1 MLALACTFAP
11 APEDLGEQ
19 VQAGNHAQGG
29 GREDRT
35 GMPAIAGRAGQY
47 ELETNVIGGAPAL
60 ALLAILSFAVYTLR
74 RFAATTARVG

>member
-1 MLALACTFAP
+1 
-11 APEDLGEQ
+11 
-19 VQAGNHAQGG
+19 
-29 GREDRT
+29 
-35 GMPAIAGRAGQY
+35 MPAIAGRAGQY